1 MSVILRGCLNRVE
14 AGKEDLSMVGLQV
27 AGWVL
32 LTIGYTDAGGQD
44 SECKVQ
50 SVNLVEQE

>member
-27 AGWVL
+27 AGWVF